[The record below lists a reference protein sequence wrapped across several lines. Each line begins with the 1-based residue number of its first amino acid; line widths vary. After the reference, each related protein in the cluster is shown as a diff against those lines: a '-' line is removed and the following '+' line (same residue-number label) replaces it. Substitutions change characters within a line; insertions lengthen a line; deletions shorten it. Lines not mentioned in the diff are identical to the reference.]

1 MGFIGLTFDLR
12 PDGATFDP
20 PIMVTFTYN
29 PDWLPPGLGPA
40 NLTMGY
46 YDEDAK
52 MWVMLDPENVT
63 IDPATNT
70 ITASISHFTYYS
82 VMAHTAPT
90 DFTISNLTISP
101 ATIEVAEQATISAVV
116 ANSGDL
122 SGNTKVTLKINGVTI
137 GSQLITIAGHE
148 STKVSF
154 ITVQG
159 KPGSYKVDI
168 DGLSETFT
176 VKAVPVKPIVITS
189 TVPSVTAPA
198 VEYPAPTAPVPPAVP
213 APVRAPTPWL
223 AIILSL
229 VATVTVAVIIVW
241 YYGFRTQY

>member
-1 MGFIGLTFDLR
+1 
-12 PDGATFDP
+12 
-20 PIMVTFTYN
+20 
-29 PDWLPPGLGPA
+29 
-40 NLTMGY
+40 
-46 YDEDAK
+46 
-52 MWVMLDPENVT
+52 
-63 IDPATNT
+63 
-70 ITASISHFTYYS
+70 
-82 VMAHTAPT
+82 MAHTAPT

-241 YYGFRTQY
+241 YYGFRSQY